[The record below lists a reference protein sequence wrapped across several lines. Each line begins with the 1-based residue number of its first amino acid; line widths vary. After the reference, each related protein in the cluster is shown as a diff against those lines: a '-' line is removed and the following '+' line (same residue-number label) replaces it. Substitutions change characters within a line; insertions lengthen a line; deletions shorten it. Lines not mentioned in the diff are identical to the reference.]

1 MLKVG
6 HEVVRPGKKFG
17 DPDIR
22 IPVPE
27 ELETVP
33 GVPINKREVDYYSRE
48 QPLETMNITEAAART
63 WYDSQTTEDMG
74 RHQAAEQRRA
84 LIKPLE
90 EAMHQMGDLEPTAES
105 TGEDVAELIKARA
118 RELGFADVGITCY
131 DHRYSFQSKKRQVL
145 YPHVV
150 CLVYEENFVAT
161 QTIPSVTNLEGR
173 LVTSPTNMQ
182 RSLDLSNYIR
192 SLGYHAQII
201 NTDFAVMIPM
211 FVEAGTGQQGACG
224 YLLSPHIGNRCR
236 LQAIVT
242 DANVTYDQPID
253 YGIHAF
259 CQICQVCVN
268 RCPGRALLRDKIWW
282 RGVEKNK
289 LTFKRCRPVMARYMG
304 CGVCMKVCPV
314 QKYGLKEVMEH
325 YVVTGQ
331 VLGKGGHDLEGYT
344 LEHADGS
351 QYYGPGELPKIDAPF
366 FNQMPRGTVQEY
378 AAKMFA
384 FQVEASGGDI
394 TEEILAEFRA
404 NLGKSP
410 EPDYLPMTS
419 EDEV

>member
-224 YLLSPHIGNRCR
+224 YLLSPIR
-236 LQAIVT
+236 
-242 DANVTYDQPID
+242 
-253 YGIHAF
+253 F
-259 CQICQVCVN
+259 
-268 RCPGRALLRDKIWW
+268 
-282 RGVEKNK
+282 
-289 LTFKRCRPVMARYMG
+289 
-304 CGVCMKVCPV
+304 
-314 QKYGLKEVMEH
+314 
-325 YVVTGQ
+325 
-331 VLGKGGHDLEGYT
+331 
-344 LEHADGS
+344 S
-351 QYYGPGELPKIDAPF
+351 
-366 FNQMPRGTVQEY
+366 
-378 AAKMFA
+378 
-384 FQVEASGGDI
+384 
-394 TEEILAEFRA
+394 
-404 NLGKSP
+404 
-410 EPDYLPMTS
+410 
-419 EDEV
+419 